1 MKKRCTNFP
10 ENIMNKSKNKI
21 MPSKQFLKVPKYISG
36 EHSVE
41 GQATI
46 TKLSA
51 NENLNGPSEK
61 IKNIYNSLQG
71 ALFEYPDSD
80 HLLLRQAISGVYN
93 IDKEKIFCG
102 AGSDEIIQLLCRCY
116 CQVGDEVI
124 YTEHGFLMYKISA
137 IAAGAKPVKADENNR
152 VASVDNILARVS
164 NTTKIVF
171 LANPNNPTGTM
182 IGLDEIKRLRKKL
195 CPNVLLVLDGAYA
208 EYIENY
214 DGGLKLAEEFHNI
227 FITRTFSKIYG
238 LGGLRVGWGYGSRDI
253 VNVLNTVRSPFN
265 ISSVGLKLAEISI
278 LDKKFVEK
286 QRRLNRENRDS
297 LRKKL
302 LALGLEVDHS
312 YANFLLL
319 RFSEKQQLVKADNFL
334 KKNGLIA
341 RRVESYGLPNALR
354 LTIATEEI
362 CNRVHSL
369 LKELLGK

>member
-1 MKKRCTNFP
+1 
-10 ENIMNKSKNKI
+10 MNKSKNKI
-21 MPSKQFLKVPKYISG
+21 RPSEQFLKVPKYISG
-36 EHSVE
+36 EHAIK
-41 GQATI
+41 GQASI

-51 NENLNGPSEK
+51 NENLNGPSKK
-61 IKNIYNSLQG
+61 IKNIYGSLQG
-71 ALFEYPDSD
+71 CLFEYPESD
-80 HLLLRQAISGVYN
+80 HFSLRQAISGVYN

-137 IAAGAKPVKADENNR
+137 IAAGAKPVKADENSR
-152 VASVDNILARVS
+152 VTSVDNILSRVS
-164 NTTKIVF
+164 NKTRIVF

-182 IGLDEIKRLRKKL
+182 IGLNEIKRLRKKL
-195 CPNVLLVLDGAYA
+195 SPNVLLVLDGAYA

-214 DGGLKLAEEFHNI
+214 DGGLKLADQFDNI
-227 FITRTFSKIYG
+227 FITRTFSKIFG

-253 VNVLNTVRSPFN
+253 VNVLNNVRSPFN

-278 LDKKFVEK
+278 LDKKFVED
-286 QRRLNRENRDS
+286 QRELNTKNRDN

-302 LALGLEVDHS
+302 LALGLGVDYS

-319 RFSEKQQLVKADNFL
+319 RFSEKQQVAKADNFL
-334 KKNGLIA
+334 RKNGLIA

-362 CNRVHSL
+362 CNRVHFL
-369 LKELLGK
+369 LKELLGE

>member
-1 MKKRCTNFP
+1 
-10 ENIMNKSKNKI
+10 MNESKNKI
-21 MPSKQFLKVPKYISG
+21 VPAEQFLKVPRYISG
-36 EHSVE
+36 EHSIE
-41 GQATI
+41 GQVRI

-51 NENLNGPSEK
+51 NENLNGPSAK
-61 IKNIYNSLQG
+61 VKNIFGSLEES
-71 ALFEYPDSD
+71 LFEYPETD
-80 HLLLRQAISGVYN
+80 HLSLRQAISDVHK

-102 AGSDEIIQLLCRCY
+102 AGSDEVIQLLCRCY
-116 CQVGDEVI
+116 CQSGDEVI

-137 IAAGAKPVKADENNR
+137 IAAGARPVKADENHR
-152 VASVDNILARVS
+152 VASVDNILGRVS
-164 NTTKIVF
+164 IKTRIVF

-182 IGLDEIKRLRKKL
+182 ISLEEIKRLREKL
-195 CPNVLLVLDGAYA
+195 SPNILLVLDGAYA

-214 DGGLKLAEEFHNI
+214 DGGLKLADEFDNI

-265 ISSVGLKLAEISI
+265 ISSVGLKLAEIAI
-278 LDKKFVEK
+278 LDKKFVED
-286 QRRLNRENRDS
+286 QREFNKENRNS

-302 LALGLEVDHS
+302 MAMGLQVDQS

-319 RFSEKQQLVKADNFL
+319 RFSDKQQLVKADNFL

-341 RRVESYGLPNALR
+341 RRVEPYGLSNALR
-354 LTIATEEI
+354 LTIATEQI

-369 LKELLGK
+369 LKELLRK